1 MTLVP
6 GAHVGPYRLISA
18 LGAGGMGVVW
28 TAEDSRLGRR
38 VALKFLPSE
47 VTADSDALERF
58 GREAHAASALNHPN
72 ICTIH
77 DVGLATKGEPF
88 IVMELLEGETLRSRL
103 QRGAIPVAQ
112 AIEWSAGIARGL
124 QAAHAKGIVHRDLKP
139 ENLFVTADGRVKILD
154 FGLAKLAQPAAPF
167 SADAQTALNT
177 SAGVVL
183 GTVGYMSPE
192 QVRGEAVD
200 HRSDIFSFGA
210 IVYEMLSGRRA
221 FHGTSAV
228 ATLHAI
234 VEGEPP
240 DPAATHV
247 SPALQ
252 RCLGRC
258 LDKKPDARFQSA
270 SDLAFALE
278 TLSGAAAPVIAE
290 PHRSSRSGRRA
301 LAWVG
306 TAAILLALGAYA
318 GRQLLTSEVAG
329 PALALSVLPPEGSG
343 LRTSVLSPDGRWLVF
358 VDSGATRSQLWLR
371 ALDSVAAR
379 SVPGTE
385 GAMNPFWSPDSKSLG
400 FFADGQ
406 LKIVDISGGPPRA
419 LCPVQQSR
427 GGSWNSAGDIIFAP
441 TLNSALSR
449 ISASGGGSPVAL
461 TTLDETRG
469 ERTHRWP
476 YFLPDGRHFLYFTRS
491 TRNEHDG
498 VYLGSLDGAPAR
510 RLLASPTNAVYA
522 PPGFLLFVR
531 NGVLIAQ
538 EFDATSLSLSSTPR
552 SIAEGVG
559 YALQVNRAS
568 ISVSNTGILA
578 YDAVETRELVWFD
591 AKGTRGAI
599 VGAEHYYTQLWLSPD
614 GRRVALD
621 RADKE
626 SGANDIVVIDVERPQ
641 VPTRLT
647 VDPESDV
654 RPVWVG
660 NDHVA
665 WASGRQDVYDLYL
678 KNVSG
683 KTPEE
688 LLLSS
693 PQSKFAVDVSRDLR
707 WLFFESESK
716 GSSLDLWVL
725 PLAEPRRPC
734 RLRGDKAAEGL
745 ARISPDGRWMA
756 YVTNREGST
765 EVYVTEIDSALQQAA
780 QRPPSGECSV
790 PPGTRVSPSGGT
802 QPMWRDDGRGL
813 YYLGFDGRLMS
824 VAIETKGGGLQVR
837 DVTPMFQT
845 LNTDRGSFAQTFAP
859 ARNSERFLVLTPT
872 RPQDAATVVV
882 NWTQWL
888 KR

>member
-6 GAHVGPYRLISA
+6 GTNVGPYRLISA

-28 TAEDSRLGRR
+28 IAEDNRLGRR
-38 VALKFLPSE
+38 VALKFLPPG
-47 VTADSDALERF
+47 VASDASAIDRF
-58 GREAHAASALNHPN
+58 GREAHAASSLNHPN

-77 DVGLATKGEPF
+77 DVGLAAAGEPF
-88 IVMELLEGETLRSRL
+88 MVMELLEGETLRSRL
-103 QRGAIPVAQ
+103 ERGAIPVAQ
-112 AIEWSAGIARGL
+112 AIEWAAGIARGL
-124 QAAHAKGIVHRDLKP
+124 HAAHAKGIVHRDLKP

-154 FGLAKLAQPAAPF
+154 FGLAKLTQLAAPF
-167 SADAQTALNT
+167 SSDAQTALNT
-177 SAGVVL
+177 GAGVVL

-192 QVRGEAVD
+192 QVRGEALD
-200 HRSDIFSFGA
+200 HRTDIFSFGA
-210 IVYEMLSGRRA
+210 ILYEMFSGRRA
-221 FHGTSAV
+221 FQGASAV
-228 ATLHAI
+228 ATMHAI
-234 VEGEPP
+234 VEGEPA
-240 DPAATHV
+240 DAAEAHV

-258 LDKKPDARFQSA
+258 LDKKPEGRFQSA

-278 TLSGAAAPVIAE
+278 NVSGASAPLI
-290 PHRSSRSGRRA
+290 GTQRRA
-301 LAWVG
+301 TGSVRRVLLWAG
-306 TAAILLALGAYA
+306 AAGILLALGAYA
-318 GRQLLTSEVAG
+318 ASQFLTPATTG
-329 PALALSVLPPEGSG
+329 PAFALSVLPPEGSG

-358 VDSGATRSQLWLR
+358 VDTGAAKSQLWLR
-371 ALDSVAAR
+371 GLDAVAAR
-379 SVPGTE
+379 AVPGTD
-385 GAMNPFWSPDSKSLG
+385 GAMNPFWSPDSRSLG

-406 LKIVDISGGPPRA
+406 LKVVDIAGGPPRA

-427 GGSWNSAGDIIFAP
+427 GGSWNSADDIIFAP
-441 TLNSALSR
+441 TLNSSLSR
-449 ISASGGGSPVAL
+449 VSASGGTPVAL

-491 TRNEHDG
+491 TRPEHDG
-498 VYLGSLDGAPAR
+498 VYLGALDGAPAR

-531 NGVLIAQ
+531 DGALIAQ
-538 EFDATSLSLSSTPR
+538 EFDATTLSLSSHAR
-552 SIAEGVG
+552 SIAERVG

-568 ISVSNTGILA
+568 ISVSNTGLLA
-578 YDAVETRELVWFD
+578 YDDVETRELVWFD

-599 VGAEHYYTQLWLSPD
+599 VGEEHYYAQVWLSPD

-621 RADKE
+621 RADKG
-626 SGANDIVVIDVERPQ
+626 SGANDIIVIDIDRPQ

-654 RPVWVG
+654 RPIWVG
-660 NDHVA
+660 NDRVA
-665 WASGRQDVYDLYL
+665 WASGRQGVYDLYL

-683 KTPEE
+683 NTPEE
-688 LLLSS
+688 LLLAS
-693 PQSKFAVDVSRDLR
+693 PESKYPVDVSRDQR

-716 GSSLDLWVL
+716 ESSSDLWIL
-725 PLAEPRRPC
+725 PLDEPRRPC
-734 RLRGDKAAEGL
+734 RLRGDTTAESL
-745 ARISPDGRWMA
+745 ARISPDGQWMA

-765 EVYVTEIDSALQQAA
+765 EIYVTEVASALLKAA
-780 QRPPSGECSV
+780 QRAPSGECAV

-802 QPMWRDDGRGL
+802 QPMWRDDGRAL
-813 YYLGFDGRLMS
+813 YYMGFDGRLMS
-824 VAIETKGGGLQVR
+824 VAIDTRSGGLQAGA
-837 DVTPMFQT
+837 VTPIFQT

-859 ARNSERFLVLTPT
+859 ARKSDQFLILTPT
-872 RPQDAATVVV
+872 RPIAAATVVL

>member
-6 GAHVGPYRLISA
+6 GTNVGPYRLTSA

-28 TAEDSRLGRR
+28 TAEDSRLARR
-38 VALKFLPSE
+38 VALKFLPQE
-47 VTADSDALERF
+47 VASDAQALERF
-58 GREAHAASALNHPN
+58 GREAQAASALNHPS

-77 DVGLATKGEPF
+77 DVGLAPSGEPF

-112 AIEWSAGIARGL
+112 TLEWAVGIARGL
-124 QAAHAKGIVHRDLKP
+124 HAAHAKGIVHRDLKP
-139 ENLFVTADGRVKILD
+139 ENLFVTTDGRVKILD
-154 FGLAKLAQPAAPF
+154 FGLAKLVQPAAPF
-167 SADAQTALNT
+167 SSDAQTALNT
-177 SAGVVL
+177 GAGVVL

-192 QVRGEAVD
+192 QVRGEVVD
-200 HRSDIFSFGA
+200 HRTDIFSFGA
-210 IVYEMLSGRRA
+210 IVYEMLTGRRA
-221 FHGTSAV
+221 FHGSSAV

-240 DPAATHV
+240 DAAAAQV

-252 RCLGRC
+252 RCLRRC
-258 LDKKPDARFQSA
+258 LDKKPDGRFQSA

-278 TLSGAAAPVIAE
+278 TVSGAAAAVISE
-290 PHRSSRSGRRA
+290 PRRSSRSVRRVM
-301 LAWVG
+301 AWVG
-306 TAAILLALGAYA
+306 PAVILLALGAYA
-318 GRQLLTSEVAG
+318 ASQLLTSETAG
-329 PALALSVLPPEGSG
+329 PAFALSVLPPEGSG

-358 VDSGATRSQLWLR
+358 VDTGAARSQMWLR

-379 SVPGTE
+379 AVPGTD
-385 GAMNPFWSPDSKSLG
+385 GAMNPFWSPDSRSLG

-406 LKIVDISGGPPRA
+406 LKVVDISGGPPRA

-427 GGSWNSAGDIIFAP
+427 GGSWNSAGDIIFSP
-441 TLNSALSR
+441 TLNSPLSR
-449 ISASGGGSPVAL
+449 ISASGGSPAAL
-461 TTLDETRG
+461 TTLDESRG

-476 YFLPDGRHFLYFTRS
+476 YFLPDGRHFLYFMRS
-491 TRNEHDG
+491 TRPEHDG

-510 RLLASPTNAVYA
+510 RLLASPTHAVYA

-531 NGVLIAQ
+531 DGVLIAQ
-538 EFDATSLSLSSTPR
+538 GFDATSLSLSSTPR

-578 YDAVETRELVWFD
+578 YDAVETRELVWVD

-599 VGAEHYYTQLWLSPD
+599 VGEENYYTQLWLSPD

-626 SGANDIVVIDVERPQ
+626 SGANDIVIIDVERPQ
-641 VPTRLT
+641 VPLRLT

-654 RPVWVG
+654 RPIWVG
-660 NDHVA
+660 NDRVA
-665 WASGRQDVYDLYL
+665 WASGREGVYDLYL

-693 PQSKFAVDVSRDLR
+693 SESKFAVDVSRDLR
-707 WLFFESESK
+707 WLFFESDSK
-716 GSSLDLWVL
+716 GSSSDLWVL
-725 PLAEPRRPC
+725 PLDEPRRPC

-765 EVYVTEIDSALQQAA
+765 EVYVTEVDSALVKAA
-780 QRPPSGECSV
+780 QRPPSGECAA

-813 YYLGFDGRLMS
+813 YYLGFDGRVMS
-824 VAIETKGGGLQVR
+824 VAIETGGGGLQAR
-837 DVTPMFQT
+837 DFTPMFQT

-859 ARNSERFLVLTPT
+859 ARKSERFLVLTPT
-872 RPQDAATVVV
+872 RPLDAATVVV